1 MSRRALKT
9 PSRVNMFLGLVP
21 TLLIFSFVFV
31 FPLFFSV
38 RLSFFDWK
46 GGSQLNFAGLKN
58 FITLFS
64 DKNFWNAF
72 KNTFS
77 ITVLVVI
84 GQVGLGLIISVM
96 LVTKYVNWRGVHRT
110 LIFLPVVLSPV
121 VVGLVWGIIY
131 NKRNGLLDLFLS
143 SLGMT
148 NIPLW
153 LDDPDI
159 VLFTVSAPVIWQFI
173 GLYMIMFLGA
183 LESIP
188 KSIIESAELD
198 GTNGYQR
205 TVKIMLPMIY
215 PTFKAAMMICVSGT
229 LKIFDQIYVL
239 TEGGPGQRSMT
250 MSLFNYRVSFNMM
263 RFSYGASMSIIM
275 IIITLAITG
284 ITIKLLGGR
293 RYE

>member
-9 PSRVNMFLGLVP
+9 PSRFNMFLGLFP

-31 FPLFFSV
+31 FPLFFSI

-46 GGSQLNFAGLKN
+46 GGSSLNFVGLKN
-58 FITLFS
+58 FLTLFS
-64 DKNFWNAF
+64 DKNFWNSF

-84 GQVGLGLIISVM
+84 GQVGLGLIISVL
-96 LVTKYVNWRGVHRT
+96 LVTKYIRWRGVHRT

-143 SLGMT
+143 SLGMS

-153 LDDPDI
+153 LDDPNL
-159 VLFTVSAPVIWQFI
+159 VLYTVSVPVIWQFI

-188 KSIIESAELD
+188 KSILESAELD

-284 ITIKLLGGR
+284 ITIKMLGGR